1 MQTIE
6 LRATAPFEQF
16 PAEVMEVQSLSCLD
30 NGAMP
35 LDDALATLVQ
45 AVRQSGLEGGMD
57 ALGTL
62 LAYMENL
69 EKKQTAHARN
79 ESWITLSNP
88 LTMSV

>member
-6 LRATAPFEQF
+6 LRATAPFERF
-16 PAEVMEVQSLSCLD
+16 PAEVVEIQSVNCQD
-30 NGAMP
+30 KDVAP

-45 AVRQSGLEGGMD
+45 AVRQSGLDGSMD

-69 EKKQTAHARN
+69 EKKTTHTRH
-79 ESWITLSNP
+79 EGWISLANP